1 MILTA
6 SCTSA
11 YLVVS
16 VSTGGRYDGG
26 FCGDCPVPLTEVN
39 LPVLRESQTA
49 RAAVAHLQHMFNDF
63 GEQPRFDEIGKF
75 GPKTLAA
82 VKKFQQGNHLVV
94 DGVVG
99 KNTEG
104 AAGKVASGIS
114 SRESVASRPDGFPVA
129 AACQAAEVS
138 RAATTPGQPE
148 PEGLNA
154 KEESGWLE
162 RSAASTLAR
171 AVPTVSAVQAELR
184 RRGWMVNHK
193 RVELDATSGAI
204 AY

>member
-1 MILTA
+1 MTEGSAATA
-6 SCTSA
+6 Q
-11 YLVVS
+11 
-16 VSTGGRYDGG
+16 
-26 FCGDCPVPLTEVN
+26 FHLTEVN

-75 GPKTLAA
+75 GPETLAA

-99 KNTEG
+99 KEYLEG

-154 KEESGWLE
+154 SARRSGLVGE
-162 RSAASTLAR
+162 IRRIHARSGGTYGVRGCKPS
-171 AVPTVSAVQAELR
+171 SE